1 MGGGDRGT
9 EYLWSMERTEISAL
23 GEFGLIRHLT
33 SELVTRQPSTL
44 LGVGDD
50 AAVIDAG
57 DKRVLVSTDMLCEGV
72 HFDLAYTPLKH
83 LGYKAIVV
91 NLSDI
96 CAMNAL
102 PTQVTVSLALSNRF
116 SLEAVEELYAG
127 MLKACELYQVDL
139 IGGDTTTSRA
149 GLVISVTALGLASS
163 DRIVRRSGAKPGDLL
178 VVSGEL
184 GGAYMGL
191 QVLEREKH
199 VFQEAPG
206 AQPDLVGFDYVLE
219 RQLKP
224 EARFDVVRELLQ
236 LKVKPTAMID
246 ISDGLSSE
254 IFHVCTESGVGVKVF
269 EEKLPIHPEVYEA
282 ARAFNVD
289 PTVCMLNGGE
299 DYELLFTIAQKDVD
313 QIRNHPMFSIIGYLT
328 DDPKERRLIAKNGA
342 EVDLEAQ
349 GWQPFKAD

>member
-1 MGGGDRGT
+1 
-9 EYLWSMERTEISAL
+9 MERTEIGSL

-50 AAVIDAG
+50 AAVVDPG
-57 DKRVLVSTDMLCEGV
+57 NKRVLVSTDMLCEGV
-72 HFDLAYTPLKH
+72 HFDLSYTPLKH
-83 LGYKAIVV
+83 LGYKAIIV

-96 CAMNAL
+96 CAMNAT

-116 SLEAVEELYAG
+116 SVEAVEELYAG
-127 MLKACELYQVDL
+127 MLKACELYSVDL
-139 IGGDTTTSRA
+139 VGGDTTTSPA
-149 GLVISVTALGLASS
+149 GLVISVTALGFADSE
-163 DRIVRRSGAKPGDLL
+163 RIVRRNGAKPGNLL

-199 VFQEAPG
+199 VFTEAPG
-206 AQPDLVGFDYVLE
+206 AQPDLSGFDYVLE

-224 EARFDVVRELLQ
+224 EARFDVIREFVQ
-236 LKVKPTAMID
+236 LKLKPTSMID
-246 ISDGLSSE
+246 VSDGLSSE
-254 IFHVCTESGVGVKVF
+254 IFHLCTESGVGVKVF
-269 EEKLPIHPEVYEA
+269 EEKLPIHPEAYEA
-282 ARAFNVD
+282 AREFNLD

-299 DYELLFTIAQKDVD
+299 DYELLFTIDQSQAD
-313 QIRNHPMFSIIGYLT
+313 QIMNHPMFSIIGYMT
-328 DDPKERRLIAKNGA
+328 DSPQERRLIAKNGVEA
-342 EVDLEAQ
+342 DLEAQ

>member
-1 MGGGDRGT
+1 M
-9 EYLWSMERTEISAL
+9 

-33 SELVTRQPSTL
+33 SDLVSRQPSTL

-83 LGYKAIVV
+83 LGYKSIIV

-96 CAMNAL
+96 CAMNAV

-127 MLKACELYQVDL
+127 MRKACELYSVDL
-139 IGGDTTTSRA
+139 VGGDTTSSLS
-149 GLVISVTALGLASS
+149 GLVISVTVMGLGES
-163 DRIVRRSGAKPGDLL
+163 DRIVRRSGAQAGDLL

-199 VFQEAPG
+199 VFKEAPG
-206 AQPDLVGFDYVLE
+206 AQPDLTGFDYVLE

-224 EARFDVVRELLQ
+224 EARMDVVRELVQ
-236 LKVKPTAMID
+236 LKLKPSAMID
-246 ISDGLSSE
+246 VSDGLSSE
-254 IFHVCTESGVGVKVF
+254 IFHLCTESGLGVKVF
-269 EEKLPIHPEVYEA
+269 EEKLPINPETYEV
-282 ARAFNVD
+282 ARAFNLD

-299 DYELLFTIAQKDVD
+299 DYELLFTVPQSEAD
-313 QIRNHPMFSIIGYLT
+313 QIMNHPMFSIIGYLT

-342 EVDLEAQ
+342 EADLEAQ
-349 GWQPFKAD
+349 GWEAFKSE

>member
-1 MGGGDRGT
+1 
-9 EYLWSMERTEISAL
+9 MERTEIGSL

-50 AAVIDAG
+50 AAVVNPG

-72 HFDLAYTPLKH
+72 HFDLSYTPLKH
-83 LGYKAIVV
+83 LGYKAIIV

-96 CAMNAL
+96 CAMNAT

-116 SLEAVEELYAG
+116 SVEAVEELYAG
-127 MLKACELYQVDL
+127 MLKACELYNVDL
-139 IGGDTTTSRA
+139 IGGDTTTSPS
-149 GLVISVTALGLASS
+149 GLVISVTALGFADSE
-163 DRIVRRSGAKPGDLL
+163 RIVRRNGAKAGDLL

-199 VFQEAPG
+199 VFKEAPG
-206 AQPDLVGFDYVLE
+206 AQPDLSGYDYVLE

-224 EARFDVVRELLQ
+224 EARFDVIRELIQ
-236 LKVKPTAMID
+236 LELKPSAMID
-246 ISDGLSSE
+246 VSDGLSSE
-254 IFHVCTESGVGVKVF
+254 IFHLCTESGVGVKVF
-269 EEKLPIHPEVYEA
+269 EEKLPINPEAYEA
-282 ARAFNVD
+282 AREFNLD
-289 PTVCMLNGGE
+289 PTMCMLNGGE
-299 DYELLFTIAQKDVD
+299 DYELLFTVAQSDAD
-313 QIRNHPMFSIIGYLT
+313 QILNHPMFSIIGYLT
-328 DDPKERRLIAKNGA
+328 EDASERQLITKNGA
-342 EVDLEAQ
+342 EVELQAQ

>member
-1 MGGGDRGT
+1 
-9 EYLWSMERTEISAL
+9 MERTEIGAL

-57 DKRVLVSTDMLCEGV
+57 DKRVLISTDMLCEGV
-72 HFDLAYTPLKH
+72 HFDLSYTPLKH
-83 LGYKAIVV
+83 LGYKAIIV

-96 CAMNAL
+96 CAMNAV

-116 SLEAVEELYAG
+116 SVEAVEELYAG
-127 MLKACELYQVDL
+127 MRKACELYSVDL
-139 IGGDTTTSRA
+139 VGGDTTSSLS
-149 GLVISVTALGLASS
+149 GLVISVTAVGLGEN
-163 DRIVRRSGAKPGDLL
+163 DRIVRRSGAQAGDLL

-199 VFQEAPG
+199 VFKEAPG
-206 AQPDLVGFDYVLE
+206 AQPDLTGFDYVLE

-224 EARFDVVRELLQ
+224 EARMDVVRELVQ
-236 LKVKPTAMID
+236 LKLKPTSMID
-246 ISDGLSSE
+246 VSDGLSSE
-254 IFHVCTESGVGVKVF
+254 IFHLCTESGVGVKVF
-269 EEKLPIHPEVYEA
+269 EEKLPINPETYEV
-282 ARAFNVD
+282 ARAFNLD

-299 DYELLFTIAQKDVD
+299 DYELLFTIPQADAD
-313 QIRNHPMFSIIGYLT
+313 QIMNHPMFSIIGYLT
-328 DDPKERRLIAKNGA
+328 EDPKERRLIAKNGA
-342 EVDLEAQ
+342 EADLEAQ
-349 GWQPFKAD
+349 GWQAFKSE

>member
-1 MGGGDRGT
+1 M
-9 EYLWSMERTEISAL
+9 

-33 SELVTRQPSTL
+33 SDLVSRQPSTL

-83 LGYKAIVV
+83 LGYKSIIV

-96 CAMNAL
+96 CAMNAV

-127 MLKACELYQVDL
+127 MRKACELYSVDL
-139 IGGDTTTSRA
+139 VGGDTTSSLS
-149 GLVISVTALGLASS
+149 GLVISVTVMGLGES
-163 DRIVRRSGAKPGDLL
+163 DRIVRRSGAQAGDLL

-199 VFQEAPG
+199 VFKEAPG
-206 AQPDLVGFDYVLE
+206 AQPDLTGFDYVLE

-224 EARFDVVRELLQ
+224 EARMDVVRELVQ
-236 LKVKPTAMID
+236 LKLKPSAMID
-246 ISDGLSSE
+246 VSDGLSSE
-254 IFHVCTESGVGVKVF
+254 IFHLCTESGVGVKVF
-269 EEKLPIHPEVYEA
+269 EEKLPINPETYEV
-282 ARAFNVD
+282 ARAFNLD

-299 DYELLFTIAQKDVD
+299 DYELLFTVPQSEAD
-313 QIRNHPMFSIIGYLT
+313 QIMNHPMFSIIGYLT

-342 EVDLEAQ
+342 EADLEAQ
-349 GWQPFKAD
+349 GWEAFKSE

>member
-1 MGGGDRGT
+1 
-9 EYLWSMERTEISAL
+9 MERTEIGAL

-72 HFDLAYTPLKH
+72 HFDLSYTPLKH
-83 LGYKAIVV
+83 LGYKAIIV

-96 CAMNAL
+96 CAMNAV

-116 SLEAVEELYAG
+116 SVEAVEELYAG
-127 MLKACELYQVDL
+127 MRKACELYSVDL
-139 IGGDTTTSRA
+139 VGGDTTSSLS
-149 GLVISVTALGLASS
+149 GLVISVTAVGLGEG
-163 DRIVRRSGAKPGDLL
+163 DRIVRRSGAKAGDLL

-199 VFQEAPG
+199 VFKEAPG
-206 AQPDLVGFDYVLE
+206 AQPDLTGFDYVLE

-224 EARFDVVRELLQ
+224 EARMDVVRELVQ
-236 LKVKPTAMID
+236 LKLKPTSMID
-246 ISDGLSSE
+246 VSDGLSSE
-254 IFHVCTESGVGVKVF
+254 IFHLCTESGVGVKVF
-269 EEKLPIHPEVYEA
+269 EEKLPINPETYEV
-282 ARAFNVD
+282 ARVFNLD

-299 DYELLFTIAQKDVD
+299 DYELLFTIPQSDAD
-313 QIRNHPMFSIIGYLT
+313 QIMNHPMFSIIGYLT
-328 DDPKERRLIAKNGA
+328 EDPKERRLIAKNGA
-342 EVDLEAQ
+342 EADLEAQ
-349 GWQPFKAD
+349 GWQAFKSE